1 MVYVYITVLFIANFC
16 SWGTTLLMGPGN
28 WLILLFSA
36 MYAYLLPLELEPRVS
51 WEVVG
56 VLAAL
61 AILGEVIE
69 SAAGAAGVTRLGGTR
84 RGALYSIGGAFLGT
98 FTGAM
103 IGVPIPF
110 IGSVVA
116 AVFGGALGAF
126 GGAYLGEKE
135 RLHGDRVAI
144 GKGAFWGRLLGT
156 FGKLIVGA
164 IMLALVTLDSIY

>member
-1 MVYVYITVLFIANFC
+1 MVYVYINVLFIANFC

-28 WLILLFSA
+28 WLILFFSA
-36 MYAYLLPLELEPRVS
+36 LYAYLLPLDLQPRVS
-51 WEVVG
+51 WTVVG
-56 VLAAL
+56 VLAVL
-61 AILGEVIE
+61 AILGEILE

-84 RGALYSIGGAFLGT
+84 RGALYSIVGAFIGT

-103 IGVPIPF
+103 MGVPIPF

-126 GGAYLGEKE
+126 GGAYLGERE
-135 RLHGDRVAI
+135 RLHGDRFAI

-164 IMLALVTLDSIY
+164 IMLALVTVDSIF